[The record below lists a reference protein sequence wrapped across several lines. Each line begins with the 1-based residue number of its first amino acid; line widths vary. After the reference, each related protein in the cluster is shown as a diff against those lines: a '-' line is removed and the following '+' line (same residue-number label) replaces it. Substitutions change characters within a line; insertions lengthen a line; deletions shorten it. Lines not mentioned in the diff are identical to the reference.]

1 MFDFQSEQRSF
12 SIGDVQFGGQPGK
25 RRTVMIGSLF
35 YPGHSIVLDR
45 KSGKIDQ
52 SRLDEV
58 LQRLNAAIEE
68 TSTPTGIM
76 VYAET
81 GEAMR
86 SHLERLSD
94 LTHSP
99 LFIDSANQEVR
110 LEGARAAAELGIL
123 DRIVYNSL
131 GSGTT
136 EEELIGIREA
146 GVRSAVLLAFSP
158 RELGVRGKIY
168 LLENGHDILE
178 EGLIDLAS
186 RYGIDMPLLDMAVM
200 SMDQS
205 AGSALRA
212 MLIAKAKW
220 GIPSGCALHNAVE
233 SWDPLASSR
242 AGSGALYRNVDMAST
257 IAPIM
262 SGADFLLF
270 GPLEAAERSL
280 YAAAFTDEL
289 MRQASMDL

>member
-1 MFDFQSEQRSF
+1 MFSFQIEQKVF
-12 SIGDVQFGGQPGK
+12 SIGNVRFGGQPGR

-45 KSGKIDQ
+45 RGGVIDQ
-52 SRLDEV
+52 VRLGEI
-58 LQRLNAAIEE
+58 LEGFHGAIEE
-68 TSTPTGIM
+68 TSTPAGIM

-86 SHLERLSD
+86 SHLECLSD
-94 LTHSP
+94 LTPSP
-99 LFIDSANQEVR
+99 LFIDSASQEVR
-110 LEGARAAAELGIL
+110 IEGARAASEMGIL
-123 DRIVYNSL
+123 DRTVYNSL

-136 EEELIGIREA
+136 EEELIDIQELGI
-146 GVRSAVLLAFSP
+146 RSAVLLAFSP
-158 RELGVRGKIY
+158 RELGIKGKIY
-168 LLENGHDILE
+168 LLENGHDILD

-212 MLIAKAKW
+212 MLVAKAKW
-220 GIPSGCALHNAVE
+220 GLPSGCALHNAVE
-233 SWDPLASSR
+233 SWDPP
-242 AGSGALYRNVDMAST
+242 AGSKSISRTLFRNVDMAST

-262 SGADFLLF
+262 SGADFVMF
-270 GPLEAAERSL
+270 GPLEAADRSL

-289 MRQASMDL
+289 LHQASMDI